1 MWTVIFSHQCFG
13 VGLLP
18 ILTILAVGTLHV
30 RNLDLVGSSDTQGTE
45 IIYQIAGS
53 SKAKDLSL
61 LLTYLLGLALILDEL
76 SQGTKSQKKNI
87 IKMET
92 DFN

>member
-1 MWTVIFSHQCFG
+1 MIG
-13 VGLLP
+13 VLFMQFRISNIDYPG
-18 ILTILAVGTLHV
+18 VSWRTLHV

-76 SQGTKSQKKNI
+76 GQRTKSHKNI
-87 IKMET
+87 IKIEA
-92 DFN
+92 D